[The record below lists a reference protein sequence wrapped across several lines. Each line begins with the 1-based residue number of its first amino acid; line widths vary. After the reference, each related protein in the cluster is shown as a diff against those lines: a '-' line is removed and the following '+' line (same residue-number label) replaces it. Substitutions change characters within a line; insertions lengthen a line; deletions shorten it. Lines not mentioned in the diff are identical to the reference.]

1 MVNKKHKGLLTSMK
15 PLIAALITIT
25 LFGTF
30 VSFADERTETGPP
43 KVGDTAPDFLLQDV
57 DEKEH
62 SLKKLQGKVVF
73 LIMGNRKIRKED
85 DKWAEAFQ
93 KDYQEITEVTA
104 YIIADLRSV
113 PGFIPKGFIRGQL
126 KKNPPPVGFLLD
138 WKGKVHER
146 YQTEEKK
153 PTLYLISQKGTI
165 VFHRKANFK
174 SEIYAELKK
183 EIDKLLEMAGNKDE
197 RK

>member
-1 MVNKKHKGLLTSMK
+1 MDKKHKDPSITMK
-15 PLIAALITIT
+15 LFIAVVISIA

-30 VSFADERTETGPP
+30 VSSADEKTKTEPP
-43 KVGDTAPDFLLQDV
+43 KVGDTAPDFTLQDAE
-57 DEKEH
+57 EKEH
-62 SLKKLQGKVVF
+62 SLKKLRRKIVF

-85 DKWAEAFQ
+85 DKWAEMFQ
-93 KDYQEITEVTA
+93 KEYRENTQVIA
-104 YIIADLRSV
+104 YIIGDLRSV

-138 WKGKVHER
+138 WKGEVHKR
-146 YQTEEKK
+146 YQTEKEK

-174 SEIYAELKK
+174 PEIYAELKK
-183 EIDKLLEMAGNKDE
+183 EIGKLLAMATNKDE